1 MLKGNIYVM
10 LDKKRLKAIANK
22 LGIKVTFDSDNPGFF
37 SENDNKNYNFSDLDR
52 VIDKTL
58 RLF

>member
-1 MLKGNIYVM
+1 M
-10 LDKKRLKAIANK
+10 LDKKRLKAVANK
-22 LGIKVTFDSDNPGFF
+22 LGMKVTLDSDNSGFF
-37 SENDNKNYNFSDLDR
+37 SENDKKNYSFYDLDR

>member
-1 MLKGNIYVM
+1 M
-10 LDKKRLKAIANK
+10 LDKKKLKTIANK

-58 RLF
+58 

>member
-1 MLKGNIYVM
+1 MQKGNIYVM

-37 SENDNKNYNFSDLDR
+37 SENDNKNYSFYDLDR
-52 VIDKTL
+52 VIDNTFK
-58 RLF
+58 

>member
-1 MLKGNIYVM
+1 M

>member
-1 MLKGNIYVM
+1 MKGNMYVM
-10 LDKKRLKAIANK
+10 LDKKKLKTIANK

-37 SENDNKNYNFSDLDR
+37 SENDKKNYNFSDLDR